1 MRLSGGLVGMRD
13 EETHGQ
19 WLQIAVNVGIKW

>member
-19 WLQIAVNVGIKW
+19 RLQEGVNVEMKW